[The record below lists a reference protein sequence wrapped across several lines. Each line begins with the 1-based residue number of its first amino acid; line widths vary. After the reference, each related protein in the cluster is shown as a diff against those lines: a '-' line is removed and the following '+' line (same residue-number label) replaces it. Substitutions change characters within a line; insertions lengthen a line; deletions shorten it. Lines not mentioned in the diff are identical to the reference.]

1 MHDLCMATKTISLE
15 LDAYEKL
22 KRAKRSPR
30 ESFCSVVR
38 RAVWPHSEHTAA
50 AVLRL
55 MDERMAGSGAL
66 PSEQILD
73 ELDRIQ
79 ASPTVSDSG
88 W

>member
-1 MHDLCMATKTISLE
+1 MHDICMATKTISLE

-30 ESFCSVVR
+30 ESFSMVVR
-38 RAVWPHSEHTAA
+38 RAVWPDSEHSASV
-50 AVLRL
+50 VLGF
-55 MDERMAGSGAL
+55 MNERMAGHGDL
-66 PSEQILD
+66 PAEEILD

-79 ASPTVSDSG
+79 ASPVISDSA